1 MGPPPIETAEGWLVI
16 YHGVRTTMSGSIY
29 RVGLALLDLENPVIV
44 RRRSEEWV
52 LSPQAPY
59 ERVGDVPNV
68 VFPCGVVVDPATD
81 ELRLYYG
88 AADTSVGVATSS
100 VAKLLDHLRR
110 NGAAYE

>member
-1 MGPPPIETAEGWLVI
+1 
-16 YHGVRTTMSGSIY
+16 MSGSIY
-29 RVGLALLDLENPVIV
+29 RVGLALLDLENPVVV

-68 VFPCGVVVDPATD
+68 VFPCGVVVDAAG

-88 AADTSVGVATSS
+88 AADTCVGVATSS
-100 VAKLLDHLRR
+100 IAELLDHLRR
-110 NGAAYE
+110 NGSANPYE